1 MVPARVARLSPDVLE
16 AVLHHPPPAELG
28 PAPRPVARMLVVK
41 SNLANSYQKLGRL
54 DEAVRVQKGVY
65 FGRLRL
71 NGEEDAETLREA
83 NNYAWNLLNA
93 QRFEEAKALLR
104 KPLPVAQRVL
114 GESHE
119 LTLKMRWGYAQSLYR
134 NPGAT
139 LDDLREAVTT
149 LEDVERTARRVL
161 GGAHPLTGG
170 IERRLRDAR
179 AALRARETP
188 SGSA

>member
-28 PAPRPVARMLVVK
+28 PAPRPVA
-41 SNLANSYQKLGRL
+41 
-54 DEAVRVQKGVY
+54 
-65 FGRLRL
+65 
-71 NGEEDAETLREA
+71 REA

-149 LEDVERTARRVL
+149 LEDVEQIGRRVL
-161 GGAHPLTGG
+161 GGSHPLT
-170 IERRLRDAR
+170 EKMEFDLRHAR
-179 AALRARETP
+179 AALRVRETP
-188 SGSA
+188 PPGPRVERTFAPGWLDGPS